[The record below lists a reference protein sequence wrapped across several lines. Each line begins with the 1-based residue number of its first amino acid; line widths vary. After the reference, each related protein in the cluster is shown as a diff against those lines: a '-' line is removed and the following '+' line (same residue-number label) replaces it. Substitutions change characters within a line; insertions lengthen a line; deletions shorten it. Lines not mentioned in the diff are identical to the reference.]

1 MIPIQHR
8 DLEKFA
14 QRHCKAVLSELQF
27 ISFQNWVEKI
37 VPLKELKK
45 EYLKQKK
52 VSFDIVEGAKKDRLI
67 RVLLNINKDNRE
79 VIESYHS
86 LYKKENNRDSIN
98 FSIFLAENDMIIKKS
113 NFKPNSQI
121 DKINQE
127 LNNIGIT
134 QTLEEILLFPP
145 SEIDDLALK
154 IKKKNGKLPDLI
166 SLYSNFSLTNNECFG
181 TLGTKYNA
189 YQLVEDLNIN
199 VCPYCNRNFIK
210 NLNKSGKRICE
221 MDHFYPKSEYPFLGM
236 SFYNLIPSCKT
247 CNQTFKETKLVSVN
261 PYSKIEEFSF
271 GLKIENSRF
280 YYDKDGFSI
289 DYDKARKVLG
299 ESFTR
304 FKIEELYDQHKDQI
318 LELIQKQVTYPDSY
332 IDELFQKYEGTF
344 FRNREDVIRH
354 LSNGIMEEENFHLRP
369 LSKLTHDI
377 AKELG
382 LLD

>member
-8 DLEKFA
+8 DLEKMA

-27 ISFQNWVEKI
+27 RSFQDWVEECISPKESEEQFNFHTKFEI
-37 VPLKELKK
+37 ISKDELKSV
-45 EYLKQKK
+45 
-52 VSFDIVEGAKKDRLI
+52 VSN
-67 RVLLNINKDNRE
+67 LNEVNRK
-79 VIESYHS
+79 VIENYHF
-86 LYKKENNRDSIN
+86 LYKENNNRKSIIFPN
-98 FSIFLAENDMIIKKS
+98 FLTENNEIIK
-113 NFKPNSQI
+113 NSSF
-121 DKINQE
+121 DKNAEIKRINNE
-127 LNNIGIT
+127 LECIGIT
-134 QTLEEILLFPP
+134 QTLEEILLFTS
-145 SEIDDLALK
+145 SEIENLALQK
-154 IKKKNGKLPDLI
+154 IKKSKKKSILI
-166 SLYSNFSLTNNECFG
+166 SLYSDFSLANKEYFG
-181 TLGTKYNA
+181 VLGTKYNA

-210 NLNKSGKRICE
+210 NLSKSCKRICE
-221 MDHFYPKSEYPFLGM
+221 MDHFYPKSDYPFLAM

-247 CNQTFKETKLVSVN
+247 CNQTFKGAKLVSVN

-271 GLKIENSRF
+271 GLKIKNSKF

-289 DYDKARKVLG
+289 DYEKAREVLG

-304 FKIEELYDQHKDQI
+304 FKIEEIYDQHKDQI
-318 LELIQKQVTYPDSY
+318 LELIQKQITYPDSY

-344 FRNREDVIRH
+344 FRSREDVIRH